1 MMGFAFRASAFREEG
16 VCSVYPQKPMNTPPR
31 TLAASF
37 GMLLLLA
44 LPAQAQIQVAMKLDK
59 TIHIVQE
66 PIRVNL
72 TITNR
77 SGSDFIIGGPSGR
90 KWIDFEI
97 TDAGGQRLSS
107 NHTDDTQAT
116 VFAAGSTITKKFAV
130 AGQHVLEQGHYGVK
144 ALVYHGPSAQ
154 HYESNRARVQVIEGQ
169 RFGKPLQFGVPS
181 GFPDAGRLRSYV
193 MLTHQDMD
201 RSYMY
206 LRLVDERSGGFI
218 TTFQLG
224 TLTLFREPQYTLD
237 RGNNLH
243 IIFLTA
249 PTLYRYTVIRP
260 DGTVA
265 AQTMH
270 QETEVDRPKLY
281 LNASNEVLMKGGL
294 VYDPAAIRREQE
306 RQSTGKSIGARPPGL

>member
-1 MMGFAFRASAFREEG
+1 MKTFPRIFAA
-16 VCSVYPQKPMNTPPR
+16 C
-31 TLAASF
+31 F
-37 GMLLLLA
+37 GMLLLMA
-44 LPAQAQIQVAMKLDK
+44 LPAQAQLQVSMKLDK

-66 PIRVNL
+66 PIGVTL

-90 KWIDFEI
+90 KWLDFEI
-97 TDAGGQRLSS
+97 TDTGGQRLSS
-107 NHTDDTQAT
+107 NHTDDTQSS
-116 VFAAGSTITKKFAV
+116 VFAAGSTITKKLVV
-130 AGQHVLEQGHYGVK
+130 AGHHVLEQGHYGIK

-154 HYESNRARVQVIEGQ
+154 QYESNRARVQVLEGQ
-169 RFGKPLQFGVPS
+169 RFGKPLQFGVPA
-181 GFPDAGRLRSYV
+181 GFPDAGRARSYV

-206 LRLVDERSGGFI
+206 VRLVDERSGGFI

-243 IIFLTA
+243 VIFLTA
-249 PTLYRYTVIRP
+249 PTIYRYTIIRP

-270 QETEVDRPKLY
+270 RETEADRPKLY
-281 LNASNEVLMKGGL
+281 LTASNEVLMKGGI
-294 VYDPAAIRREQE
+294 VYDPAALRREAEKQN
-306 RQSTGKSIGARPPGL
+306 TGKSIGARPPGL